1 MDGHLDPDDRQDSG
15 DHPESTLNAQSV
27 SAMSPLSM

>member
-1 MDGHLDPDDRQDSG
+1 MDGHLDPEDLQDSG
-15 DHPESTLNAQSV
+15 DHPESTQNAHSV